1 MATPVVQVLA
11 GPGLA
16 TDITSAVSLSTGMQV
31 QRGRSDEFSEVQPS
45 TLTLGLDI
53 SKSTVPSVVT
63 VGAPIRV
70 RVTVN
75 GVTTNRFTGT
85 IESVTT
91 TWPTDGKAA
100 SLATVTAVD
109 LMASLNRRKLPATLT
124 ATIMAAAPSVY
135 WPMHEAEDATSA
147 GDLSGKGGP
156 PLMVAQ
162 RGTGGTFSMGSGDG
176 APTQSLGCATFERA
190 SATAGPYL
198 TTTLTSALPV
208 APPGTYNWGFLVT
221 FVVASS
227 TVAAQTFVRL
237 RRPDTEPQDG
247 APLLDIGCDGS
258 GYLRVSSAF
267 KAGVTNSSTI
277 QVCDGLPHHVSVFG
291 VAVPGSPEIFTT
303 AWRIDGGVGAHLGG
317 VVSTGGTPWPGVTV
331 VEVGGSLSTGAN
343 QASASI
349 SDLAYFPISAPTTA
363 TDDIGKAATTGFT
376 TDRTDQRIGRYL
388 DWLGITARSLETG
401 AVTATAHQDTTDLS
415 PVAAMNAV
423 AATERGLVFVDA
435 SGQVTFHSRT
445 HRDGTP
451 WTALLDADA
460 LDESLTF
467 TTDTQSLINKVT
479 VSRPFGSTVTFS
491 DPSSI
496 TAYGEYPTEVE
507 LLISG
512 QQAPPTTGM
521 LPDVTNSG
529 ALEAFAAAAWMV
541 NTNSTPRPRV
551 STVGVDLLTQTPA
564 IAAQMQALELG
575 SLIGLIGLP
584 SQAPSGGLSLFVEG
598 WTETISFSEWTMQ
611 LNTSPHDSPL
621 YLDSDWYDYLDSWR
635 LV

>member
-291 VAVPGSPEIFTT
+291 FAAPGPPEIFTT

-445 HRDGTP
+445 HRDGTL

-598 WTETISFSEWTMQ
+598 WTEAISLSEWTMQ

-621 YLDSDWYDYLDSWR
+621 YLDSAWYDYLDSWR

>member
-1 MATPVVQVLA
+1 MSATPVVQLLV
-11 GPGLA
+11 GVGYT
-16 TDITSAVSLSTGMQV
+16 TDITSLLSIKLPVSVT
-31 QRGRSDEFSEVQPS
+31 RGRSDEFSDVQPS
-45 TLTLGLDI
+45 VMTLTLDI
-53 SKSTVPSVVT
+53 STTTPPTALV
-63 VGAPIRV
+63 VGAPIRL
-70 RVTVN
+70 RATVN

-85 IESVTT
+85 VDSVTVN
-91 TWPTDGKAA
+91 WPSDSGA
-100 SLATVTAVD
+100 SSTVTVTGVD
-109 LMASLNRRKLPATLT
+109 LMASLNRCKLPATLT

-135 WPMHEAEDATSA
+135 WPMHEAEGATSA

-303 AWRIDGGVGAHLGG
+303 VWRIDGGVGTHLGG
-317 VVSTGGTPWPGVTV
+317 TVSTDGTPWPGVTV

-445 HRDGTP
+445 HRYGTL

-479 VSRPFGSTVTFS
+479 ASRPFGSTVTFS

-512 QQAPPTTGM
+512 QQAPPTSGII
-521 LPDVTNSG
+521 PAVTNSG

-584 SQAPSGGLSLFVEG
+584 SQAPSGALSLFVEG
-598 WTETISFSEWTMQ
+598 WTETISLSEWTMQ
-611 LNTSPHDSPL
+611 LNTSPNDSPL
-621 YLDSDWYDYLDSWR
+621 KLDSAYGALDYWR

>member
-1 MATPVVQVLA
+1 MSATPVVQLLV
-11 GPGLA
+11 GVGYT
-16 TDITSAVSLSTGMQV
+16 TDITSLLSIKLPVSVT
-31 QRGRSDEFSEVQPS
+31 RGRSDEFSDVQPS
-45 TLTLGLDI
+45 VMTLTLDI
-53 SKSTVPSVVT
+53 STTTPPAALV
-63 VGAPIRV
+63 VGAPIRL
-70 RVTVN
+70 RATVN

-85 IESVTT
+85 VDSVTVN
-91 TWPTDGKAA
+91 WPSDSGA
-100 SLATVTAVD
+100 SSTVTVTGVD

-135 WPMHEAEDATSA
+135 WPMHEAEGATSA

-156 PLMVAQ
+156 PLMEAQ

-303 AWRIDGGVGAHLGG
+303 VWRIDGGVGTHLGG
-317 VVSTGGTPWPGVTV
+317 TVSTGGTPWPGVTV

-445 HRDGTP
+445 HRYTP
-451 WTALLDADA
+451 WWTALLDADA

-479 VSRPFGSTVTFS
+479 ASRPFGSTVTFS

-512 QQAPPTTGM
+512 QQAPPTPGSI
-521 LPDVTNSG
+521 PAVTNSG

-584 SQAPSGGLSLFVEG
+584 SQAPSGALSLFVEG
-598 WTETISFSEWTMQ
+598 WTETISLSEWTMQ
-611 LNTSPHDSPL
+611 LNTSPNDSPL
-621 YLDSDWYDYLDSWR
+621 KLDSAYGALDYWR

>member
-1 MATPVVQVLA
+1 MSATPVVQLLV
-11 GPGLA
+11 GVGYT
-16 TDITSAVSLSTGMQV
+16 TDITSLLSIKLPVSVT
-31 QRGRSDEFSEVQPS
+31 RGRSDEFADVQPS
-45 TLTLGLDI
+45 VMTLTLDI
-53 SKSTVPSVVT
+53 STTTPPTALV
-63 VGAPIRV
+63 VGAPIRL
-70 RVTVN
+70 RATVN

-85 IESVTT
+85 VDSVTVN
-91 TWPTDGKAA
+91 WPSDSGA
-100 SLATVTAVD
+100 SSTVTVTGVD

-135 WPMHEAEDATSA
+135 WPMHEAEGVTSA

-156 PLMVAQ
+156 PLMLAQ

-291 VAVPGSPEIFTT
+291 VAVPGSPETFTT
-303 AWRIDGGVGAHLGG
+303 VWRIDGGVGAHLGG
-317 VVSTGGTPWPGVTV
+317 SVSTGGTSWPGVTV

-445 HRDGTP
+445 HRYASL
-451 WTALLDADA
+451 WSALLDADA

-512 QQAPPTTGM
+512 QQAPPTSGSI
-521 LPDVTNSG
+521 PVVTNSG

-584 SQAPSGGLSLFVEG
+584 SQAPSGALSLFVEG
-598 WTETISFSEWTMQ
+598 WTETISLSEWTMQ
-611 LNTSPHDSPL
+611 LNTSPNDSPL
-621 YLDSDWYDYLDSWR
+621 KLDSAYGALDYWR

>member
-1 MATPVVQVLA
+1 MSATPVVQLLV
-11 GPGLA
+11 GVGYT
-16 TDITSAVSLSTGMQV
+16 TDITSLLSIKLPVSVT
-31 QRGRSDEFSEVQPS
+31 RGRSDEFSDVQPS
-45 TLTLGLDI
+45 VMTLTLDI
-53 SKSTVPSVVT
+53 STTTPPAALV
-63 VGAPIRV
+63 VGAPIRL
-70 RVTVN
+70 RATVN

-85 IESVTT
+85 VDSVTVN
-91 TWPTDGKAA
+91 WPSDSGA
-100 SLATVTAVD
+100 SSTVTVTGVD

-135 WPMHEAEDATSA
+135 WPMHEAEGATSA
-147 GDLSGKGGP
+147 GDLSGKGGH

-303 AWRIDGGVGAHLGG
+303 VWRIDGGVGAHLGG
-317 VVSTGGTPWPGVTV
+317 AVSTGGTPWPGVTV

-445 HRDGTP
+445 HRYGTL

-479 VSRPFGSTVTFS
+479 ASRPFGSTVTFS

-512 QQAPPTTGM
+512 QQAPPTPGSI
-521 LPDVTNSG
+521 PAVTNSG

-584 SQAPSGGLSLFVEG
+584 SQAPSGALSLFVEG
-598 WTETISFSEWTMQ
+598 WTETISLGEWTMQ
-611 LNTSPHDSPL
+611 LNTSPNDSPL
-621 YLDSDWYDYLDSWR
+621 KLDSAYGALDYWR

>member
-1 MATPVVQVLA
+1 MSATPVVQLLV
-11 GPGLA
+11 GVGYT
-16 TDITSAVSLSTGMQV
+16 TDITSLLSIKLPVSVT
-31 QRGRSDEFSEVQPS
+31 RGRSDEFSDVQPS
-45 TLTLGLDI
+45 VMTLTLDI
-53 SKSTVPSVVT
+53 STTTPPTALV
-63 VGAPIRV
+63 VGAPIRL
-70 RVTVN
+70 RATVN

-85 IESVTT
+85 VDSVTVN
-91 TWPTDGKAA
+91 WPSDSGA
-100 SLATVTAVD
+100 SSTVTVTGVD
-109 LMASLNRRKLPATLT
+109 LMASLNRSKLPATLT

-135 WPMHEAEDATSA
+135 WPMHEAEGATSA

-156 PLMVAQ
+156 PLMEAQ

-303 AWRIDGGVGAHLGG
+303 VWRIDGGVGTHLGG
-317 VVSTGGTPWPGVTV
+317 TVSTGGTPWPGVTV

-401 AVTATAHQDTTDLS
+401 SVTATAHQDTTDLS

-445 HRDGTP
+445 HRYGAL

-479 VSRPFGSTVTFS
+479 ASRPFGSTVTFS

-512 QQAPPTTGM
+512 QQAPPTPGSI
-521 LPDVTNSG
+521 PAVTNSG

-584 SQAPSGGLSLFVEG
+584 SQAPSGALSLFVEG
-598 WTETISFSEWTMQ
+598 WTETISLSEWTMQ
-611 LNTSPHDSPL
+611 LNTSPNDSPL
-621 YLDSDWYDYLDSWR
+621 KLDSAYGALDYWR

>member
-1 MATPVVQVLA
+1 MSATPVVQLLV
-11 GPGLA
+11 GVGYT
-16 TDITSAVSLSTGMQV
+16 TDITSLLSIKLPVSVT
-31 QRGRSDEFSEVQPS
+31 RGRSDEFSDVQPS
-45 TLTLGLDI
+45 VMTLTLDI
-53 SKSTVPSVVT
+53 STTTPPAALV
-63 VGAPIRV
+63 VGAPIRL
-70 RVTVN
+70 RATVN

-85 IESVTT
+85 VDSVTVN
-91 TWPTDGKAA
+91 WPSDSGA
-100 SLATVTAVD
+100 SSTVTVTGVD

-135 WPMHEAEDATSA
+135 WPMHEAEGATSA
-147 GDLSGKGGP
+147 GDLSGKGGH

-303 AWRIDGGVGAHLGG
+303 VWRIDGGVGAHLGG
-317 VVSTGGTPWPGVTV
+317 AVSTGGTPWPGVTV

-445 HRDGTP
+445 HRYGTL

-479 VSRPFGSTVTFS
+479 ASRPFGSTVTFS

-512 QQAPPTTGM
+512 QQAPPTPGSI
-521 LPDVTNSG
+521 PAVTNSG

-584 SQAPSGGLSLFVEG
+584 SQAPSGALSLFVEG
-598 WTETISFSEWTMQ
+598 WTETISLSEWTMQ
-611 LNTSPHDSPL
+611 LNTSPNDSPL
-621 YLDSDWYDYLDSWR
+621 KLDSAYGALDYWR

>member
-1 MATPVVQVLA
+1 MSATPVVQLLV
-11 GPGLA
+11 GVGYT
-16 TDITSAVSLSTGMQV
+16 TDITSLLSIKLPVSVT
-31 QRGRSDEFSEVQPS
+31 RGRSDEFSDVQPS
-45 TLTLGLDI
+45 VMTLTLDI
-53 SKSTVPSVVT
+53 STTTPPAALV
-63 VGAPIRV
+63 VGAPIRL
-70 RVTVN
+70 RATVN

-85 IESVTT
+85 VDSVTVN
-91 TWPTDGKAA
+91 WPSDSGA
-100 SLATVTAVD
+100 SSTVTVTGVD

-135 WPMHEAEDATSA
+135 WPMHEAEGATSA

-303 AWRIDGGVGAHLGG
+303 VWRIDGGVGAHLGG
-317 VVSTGGTPWPGVTV
+317 AVSTGGTPWPGVTV

-445 HRDGTP
+445 HRYGTL

-479 VSRPFGSTVTFS
+479 ASRPFGSTVTFS

-512 QQAPPTTGM
+512 QQAPPTPGSI
-521 LPDVTNSG
+521 PAVTNSG

-584 SQAPSGGLSLFVEG
+584 SQAPSGALSLFVEG
-598 WTETISFSEWTMQ
+598 WTETISLGEWTMQ
-611 LNTSPHDSPL
+611 LNTSPNDSPL
-621 YLDSDWYDYLDSWR
+621 KLDSAYGALDYWR

>member
-258 GYLRVSSAF
+258 GHLRVSSAF

-291 VAVPGSPEIFTT
+291 VAAPGPPEIFTT
-303 AWRIDGGVGAHLGG
+303 AWRIDGGVGAHSGG

-598 WTETISFSEWTMQ
+598 WTETISLSEWTMQ

>member
-1 MATPVVQVLA
+1 MSATPVVQLLV
-11 GPGLA
+11 GVGYT
-16 TDITSAVSLSTGMQV
+16 TDITSLLSIKLPVSVT
-31 QRGRSDEFSEVQPS
+31 RGRSDEFSDVQPS
-45 TLTLGLDI
+45 VMTLTLDI
-53 SKSTVPSVVT
+53 STTTPPTALV
-63 VGAPIRV
+63 VGAPIRL
-70 RVTVN
+70 RATVN

-85 IESVTT
+85 VDSVTVN
-91 TWPTDGKAA
+91 WPSDSGA
-100 SLATVTAVD
+100 SSTVTVTGVD

-135 WPMHEAEDATSA
+135 WPMHEAEGATSA

-247 APLLDIGCDGS
+247 VPLLDIGCDGS

-303 AWRIDGGVGAHLGG
+303 VWRIDGGVGAHLGG
-317 VVSTGGTPWPGVTV
+317 AVSTGGTPWPGVTV

-445 HRDGTP
+445 HRYGTL

-479 VSRPFGSTVTFS
+479 ASRPFGSTVTFS

-512 QQAPPTTGM
+512 QQAPPTSGSI
-521 LPDVTNSG
+521 PVVTNSG

-584 SQAPSGGLSLFVEG
+584 SQAPSGALSLFVEG
-598 WTETISFSEWTMQ
+598 WTETISLSEWTMQ
-611 LNTSPHDSPL
+611 LNTSPNDSPL
-621 YLDSDWYDYLDSWR
+621 KLDSAYGALDYWR

>member
-1 MATPVVQVLA
+1 MSATPVVQLLV
-11 GPGLA
+11 GVGYT
-16 TDITSAVSLSTGMQV
+16 TDITSLLSIKLPVSVT
-31 QRGRSDEFSEVQPS
+31 RGRSDEFSDVQPS
-45 TLTLGLDI
+45 VMTLTLDI
-53 SKSTVPSVVT
+53 STTTPPTALV
-63 VGAPIRV
+63 VGAPIRL
-70 RVTVN
+70 RATVN

-85 IESVTT
+85 VDSVTVN
-91 TWPTDGKAA
+91 WPSDSGA
-100 SLATVTAVD
+100 SSTVTVTGVD
-109 LMASLNRRKLPATLT
+109 LMASLNRSKLPATLT

-135 WPMHEAEDATSA
+135 WPMHEAEGATSA

-156 PLMVAQ
+156 PLMEAQ

-303 AWRIDGGVGAHLGG
+303 VWRIDGGVGTHLGG
-317 VVSTGGTPWPGVTV
+317 TVSTGGTPWPGVTV

-445 HRDGTP
+445 HRYTP
-451 WTALLDADA
+451 WWTALLDADA

-479 VSRPFGSTVTFS
+479 ASRPFGSTVTFS

-512 QQAPPTTGM
+512 QQAPPTPGSI
-521 LPDVTNSG
+521 PAVTNSG

-584 SQAPSGGLSLFVEG
+584 SQAPSGALSLFVEG
-598 WTETISFSEWTMQ
+598 WTETISLSEWTMQ
-611 LNTSPHDSPL
+611 LNTSPNDSPL
-621 YLDSDWYDYLDSWR
+621 KLDSAYGALDYWR

>member
-1 MATPVVQVLA
+1 MSATPVVQLLV
-11 GPGLA
+11 GVGYT
-16 TDITSAVSLSTGMQV
+16 TDITSLLSIKLPVSVT
-31 QRGRSDEFSEVQPS
+31 RGRSDEFSDVQPS
-45 TLTLGLDI
+45 VMTLTLDI
-53 SKSTVPSVVT
+53 STTTPPAALV
-63 VGAPIRV
+63 VGAPIRL
-70 RVTVN
+70 RATVN

-85 IESVTT
+85 VDSVTVN
-91 TWPTDGKAA
+91 WPSDSGA
-100 SLATVTAVD
+100 SSTVTVTGVD

-135 WPMHEAEDATSA
+135 WPMHEAEGATSA

-303 AWRIDGGVGAHLGG
+303 VWRIDGGVGAHLGG
-317 VVSTGGTPWPGVTV
+317 AVSTGGTPWPGVTV

-445 HRDGTP
+445 HRYGTL

-479 VSRPFGSTVTFS
+479 ASRPFGSTVTFS

-512 QQAPPTTGM
+512 QQAPPTSGSI
-521 LPDVTNSG
+521 PAVTNSG

-584 SQAPSGGLSLFVEG
+584 SQAPSGALSLFVEG
-598 WTETISFSEWTMQ
+598 WTETISLSEWTMQ
-611 LNTSPHDSPL
+611 LNTSPNDSPL
-621 YLDSDWYDYLDSWR
+621 KLDSAYGALDYWR

>member
-1 MATPVVQVLA
+1 MSATPVVQLLV
-11 GPGLA
+11 GVGYT
-16 TDITSAVSLSTGMQV
+16 TDITSLLSIKLPVSVT
-31 QRGRSDEFSEVQPS
+31 RGRSDEFSDVQPS
-45 TLTLGLDI
+45 VMTLTLDI
-53 SKSTVPSVVT
+53 STTTPPAALV
-63 VGAPIRV
+63 VGAPIRL
-70 RVTVN
+70 RATVN

-85 IESVTT
+85 VDSVTVN
-91 TWPTDGKAA
+91 WPSDSGA
-100 SLATVTAVD
+100 SSTVTVTGVD

-135 WPMHEAEDATSA
+135 WPMHEAEGATSA
-147 GDLSGKGGP
+147 GDLSGKGGA

-303 AWRIDGGVGAHLGG
+303 VWRIDGGVGAHLGG
-317 VVSTGGTPWPGVTV
+317 AVSTGGTPWPGVTV

-445 HRDGTP
+445 HRYGTL

-479 VSRPFGSTVTFS
+479 ASRPFGSTVTFS

-512 QQAPPTTGM
+512 QQAPPTSGII
-521 LPDVTNSG
+521 PAVTNSG

-584 SQAPSGGLSLFVEG
+584 SQAPSGALSLFVEG
-598 WTETISFSEWTMQ
+598 WTETISLSEWTMQ
-611 LNTSPHDSPL
+611 LNTSPNDSPL
-621 YLDSDWYDYLDSWR
+621 KLDSAYGALDYWR